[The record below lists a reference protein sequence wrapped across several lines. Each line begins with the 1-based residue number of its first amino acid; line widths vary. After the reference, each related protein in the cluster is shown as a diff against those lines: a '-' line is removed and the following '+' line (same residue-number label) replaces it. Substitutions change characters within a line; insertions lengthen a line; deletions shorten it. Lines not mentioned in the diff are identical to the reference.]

1 MKKLLV
7 VSLMSLVLLGVGGA
21 AIAAQPGQDQG
32 KGQGQGQE
40 QGQGKGN
47 KLKEARKHVM
57 RSHREVFL
65 DGKVAVVD
73 TDRGELL
80 STSENSVE
88 IKYEDSSTARI
99 EAVGKLTVC
108 ANGSREGSLADL
120 KAGDQ
125 TMVIR
130 ATNTPKGD
138 HTVVVKQTGE
148 GRPCAKSPGQGQ
160 PNGQPNG
167 QGQGQAN
174 NQ

>member
-7 VSLMSLVLLGVGGA
+7 VTLMSLVLLGVGGA
-21 AIAAQPGQDQG
+21 AIAAQPGQGQSSQG
-32 KGQGQGQE
+32 KE
-40 QGQGKGN
+40 QSQGKGN

-57 RSHREVFL
+57 RAHREVFL

-80 STSENSVE
+80 GTSENSVE

-108 ANGSREGSLADL
+108 ANGSREGSLSDL
-120 KAGDQ
+120 KAGDRV
-125 TMVIR
+125 MVIR
-130 ATNTPKGD
+130 ATNTPRGD

-148 GRPCAKSPGQGQ
+148 GRPCAKGPGQGQ
-160 PNGQPNG
+160 GQGQGQPNG

-174 NQ
+174 NP